1 MYCLEAIG
9 DDPIAAPP
17 GEPTAGDWPC
27 VKGLDNEVDE
37 RGVEL

>member
-17 GEPTAGDWPC
+17 GEATAGELW
-27 VKGLDNEVDE
+27 VNGLDNEVDE
-37 RGVEL
+37 RGVPV